1 MPSSSTLSADRTL
14 DNTDRRILE
23 ELQRDGSLSNVAL
36 AQRVGL
42 SPSPCLARVKALEA
56 SGVIRQYV
64 ALVDPARLGLG
75 LNVFI
80 NISLRTQS
88 KEALARFE
96 ARISDLDEVMECYL
110 MTGDSDYLI
119 RVVVPDIGALERFI
133 LERLSPMAEVEK
145 IRSGFALKQVR
156 YKTALPLPRP

>member
-1 MPSSSTLSADRTL
+1 MDAL
-14 DNTDRRILE
+14 DRRILD

-42 SPSPCLARVKALEA
+42 SPSPCLARVKALEQ

-64 ALVDPARLGLG
+64 ALADAARLGLG

-80 NISLRTQS
+80 SISLTTQS

-96 ARISDLDEVMECYL
+96 QRIADLDEVMECYL
-110 MTGDSDYLI
+110 MTGDSDYLL

-133 LERLSPMAEVEK
+133 LERLSPMPEVEK

-156 YKTALPLPRP
+156 YKTALPLPRVG